1 MKTLIAT
8 FDQPLYAEAIDFCSH
23 YPSQFKHSVMRLG
36 EFHLIISY
44 IGCFGYV
51 IAGSGI
57 EELWQIVYA
66 KGSIPQMLSG
76 LYYSRALAAHLT
88 TYAALTIL
96 NLRQNIIDNT
106 NLNYAILLILI
117 LYFRLYQKCLC
128 QKRLSTLKHW
138 KYLSK

>member
-1 MKTLIAT
+1 M
-8 FDQPLYAEAIDFCSH
+8 
-23 YPSQFKHSVMRLG
+23 
-36 EFHLIISY
+36 
-44 IGCFGYV
+44 GCFRYF

-76 LYYSRALAAHLT
+76 LYYSRALTAHLT

-117 LYFRLYQKCLC
+117 LYFRLKHL
-128 QKRLSTLKHW
+128 KTLEILE
-138 KYLSK
+138 YIECSKTQL